1 MDLSSGTSGVLLGIG
16 LAGLGVGVALK
27 ILKSVESEVVLK
39 KEPPP
44 STPRH
49 YDDFTKL
56 EDDLLASH
64 GMLSEV
70 VIQGKVK
77 KIPATECS
85 DGPKPDSRTE
95 VAHDESA
102 LLVSDLK
109 AELARYG
116 AAGKVINTGDMLLYG
131 AFSVKE
137 GGLIHIPKS
146 AQLSFSNPFF
156 LKSSKGNE
164 ITVESIDMSVNLQN
178 VLEPHDLH
186 CMLTGKLPLV
196 YIRHGI
202 KYNMLTYGSTIA
214 VIGSAKLQDDGK
226 KIIFTAKEVSDSL
239 QSFIPQENLKTL
251 PKNTSTILI
260 IGGLSLIVVAGLIA
274 VALWCFRRRRGPQ
287 NARRPIEEQGNN

>member
-1 MDLSSGTSGVLLGIG
+1 MLLGIG
-16 LAGLGVGVALK
+16 LASLGVGVALK

-56 EDDLLASH
+56 ENDLLASH

-77 KIPATECS
+77 KIPATEYS
-85 DGPKPDSRTE
+85 DGPKPDSGTE
-95 VAHDESA
+95 IAHDESA
-102 LLVSDLK
+102 LLVSDLT

-116 AAGKVINTGDMLLYG
+116 AAGKAINTGDMLLYG
-131 AFSVKE
+131 AVSIKE
-137 GGLIHIPKS
+137 DGLIHIPKTP
-146 AQLSFSNPFF
+146 LNFSNPFL

-186 CMLTGKLPLV
+186 SMLTGKLLLS
-196 YIRHGI
+196 IRHGI

-274 VALWCFRRRRGPQ
+274 VALWCRHRKGK
-287 NARRPIEEQGNN
+287 NIRRPIEEQNNN